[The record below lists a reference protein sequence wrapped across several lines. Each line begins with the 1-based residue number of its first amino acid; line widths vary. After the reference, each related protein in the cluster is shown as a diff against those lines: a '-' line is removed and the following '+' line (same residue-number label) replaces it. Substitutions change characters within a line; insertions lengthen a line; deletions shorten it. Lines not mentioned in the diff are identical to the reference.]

1 MNLPTNVRVA
11 HLPQSAQPACWVC
24 PGCDLVQARAV
35 LRSTQVASCIRC
47 QAVLGRSSILSVQ
60 GQLAFT
66 VAAGLFLVIG
76 NLTPLV
82 DLEMRGIAA
91 SLTLPQ
97 AIALTWRVG
106 QPLVAILAVA
116 IALVFPLALIFLRLY
131 VLWPLAKGTVPTH
144 FNGAMHALHLC
155 ITWSMVEV
163 FLLSTF
169 VAIVRSTSIAT
180 VRPGVGLFS
189 YALVTLLLTAL
200 TAAGLE
206 LLWQLKSE
214 SNSP

>member
-1 MNLPTNVRVA
+1 MNPSTGTENLPPRLSCVQT
-11 HLPQSAQPACWVC
+11 CTVC
-24 PGCDLVQARAV
+24 PGCDLVQALAT
-35 LRSTQVASCIRC
+35 LGAKQVARCARC
-47 QAVLGRSSILSVQ
+47 QAVLGRSSVLSVQ

-97 AIALTWRVG
+97 AIAMTWRVG

-131 VLWPLAKGTVPTH
+131 VLWPLAKGAVPTH

-180 VRPGVGLFS
+180 VRPGVGLFA
-189 YALVTLLLTAL
+189 YAVVTLLLTAL
-200 TAAGLE
+200 TAAGLQ
-206 LLWQLKSE
+206 LLWQLKNE
-214 SNSP
+214 SYSA